1 MGACCHRRIPTNG
14 ADGVTAESS
23 QFARISFRSADPG
36 PESPKSPIGPD
47 RSPSIPPDSSPDGEA
62 VRLNRP
68 IGREFGRS
76 GCERSGGPR
85 IYGFGGPRVAAD
97 DLVMV
102 ALRGAGARRGGG
114 IGAAVGEDAASRI
127 CMGGAALRG
136 ATAGGGFSSGS
147 CGQPLA

>member
-1 MGACCHRRIPTNG
+1 MIA
-14 ADGVTAESS
+14 
-23 QFARISFRSADPG
+23 
-36 PESPKSPIGPD
+36 
-47 RSPSIPPDSSPDGEA
+47 PDSSPDGEA

-97 DLVMV
+97 DLMMV

-127 CMGGAALRG
+127 CMGGVALRG
-136 ATAGGGFSSGS
+136 ATAGGGVSSGS